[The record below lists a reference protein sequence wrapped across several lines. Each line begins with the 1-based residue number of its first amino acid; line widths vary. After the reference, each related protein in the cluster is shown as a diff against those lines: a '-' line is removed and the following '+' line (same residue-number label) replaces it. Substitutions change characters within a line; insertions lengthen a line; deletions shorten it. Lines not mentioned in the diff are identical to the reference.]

1 MAYVTAE
8 ARQELLDT
16 VAEAASELASALASL
31 GTAYEALDDSS
42 ADALE
47 EALFRPVQVTLG
59 RARMTAT
66 GFANRHDLPVP
77 EVTERRPGPPSRG
90 VKAFVEDAAGAVEQA
105 EAILSEL
112 QDSLSPVEVG
122 DAELR
127 AGLADVRARMEALPA
142 RADAF
147 ISRFGR

>member
-16 VAEAASELASALASL
+16 VAEAASELASALGAL
-31 GTAYEALDDSS
+31 GAAYEQLDESS

-59 RARMTAT
+59 RARMTAAA
-66 GFANRHDLPVP
+66 FAGRHALPEP
-77 EVTERRPGPPSRG
+77 TVTERAPGPPSHG
-90 VKAFVEDAAGAVEQA
+90 VKAHIEDAAGAVEQA

-127 AGLADVRARMEALPA
+127 AGLADVRARLDGLPA
-142 RADAF
+142 RAGAF
-147 ISRFGR
+147 ISRYGR

>member
-16 VAEAASELASALASL
+16 VAEAAGELNTALAAL
-31 GTAYEALDDSS
+31 AAAYEQLDDDS
-42 ADALE
+42 ADKLE
-47 EALFRPVQVTLG
+47 EVLFRPVQLTFG

-66 GFANRHDLPVP
+66 AFAARHGLPAPTVAD
-77 EVTERRPGPPSRG
+77 GSAGLPSRG
-90 VKAFVEDAAGAVEQA
+90 VKGFVEDASEAVEQA
-105 EAILSEL
+105 EAILTEL

-127 AGLADVRARMEALPA
+127 AGLADVRARMDGLPA
-142 RADAF
+142 VAEHF

>member
-16 VAEAASELASALASL
+16 VAEAASELASALVSL
-31 GTAYEALDDSS
+31 ATAYEQLDDTS

-66 GFANRHDLPVP
+66 AFAARHDLPDP
-77 EVTERRPGPPSRG
+77 AVTERPAGLPSRG
-90 VKAFVEDAAGAVEQA
+90 VKVFIEDAAAAVDQA

-127 AGLADVRARMEALPA
+127 AGLADVRARLDGLPA

-147 ISRFGR
+147 VSRYGR

>member
-16 VAEAASELASALASL
+16 VAEAAGELASALAAL
-31 GTAYEALDDSS
+31 GAAYEQLDDASG
-42 ADALE
+42 DRLE
-47 EALFRPVQVTLG
+47 ETLFRPVQLTLG

-66 GFANRHDLPVP
+66 AFAERHGLPAP
-77 EVTERRPGPPSRG
+77 AVTERAPGPPSQG

-105 EAILSEL
+105 EAILAEL

-127 AGLADVRARMEALPA
+127 AGLADVRARMDGLPA
-142 RADAF
+142 RAELF